1 MRFVNRSTKKRE
13 YEEREEKMVAGL
25 GRIKERKQRESEK
38 IKKKKKMVAG
48 LWFMS
53 TVMVKLILFGCGSWF
68 T

>member
-1 MRFVNRSTKKRE
+1 
-13 YEEREEKMVAGL
+13 MVAGL